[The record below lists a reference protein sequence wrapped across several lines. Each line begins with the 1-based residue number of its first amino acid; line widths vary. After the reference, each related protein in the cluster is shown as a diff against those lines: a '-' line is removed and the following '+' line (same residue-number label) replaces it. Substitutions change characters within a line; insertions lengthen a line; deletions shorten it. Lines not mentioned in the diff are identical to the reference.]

1 MISVNATPVQ
11 WCCSFP
17 SLPPLFLMKPW
28 LRTQPNFTVQWGV
41 QCRRHVKQEK
51 PGSMRWP
58 ETCSFTDFEWKPM
71 GWSSLFYCWFY
82 HCSWFK
88 WTVSSTGTSKLRHF
102 QVPVNLLHPL
112 LSQVPRLIS
121 LQSKPK
127 VFLLVWSLA
136 LVFFCIYLHPNNP
149 SSATDFSTLVHLQS
163 WPDCLLCH

>member
-1 MISVNATPVQ
+1 MRLRCSDAAPSPACPRSSSRNPDWGHNPTSRCNEECNAEGTWSKRSLAAWNDPRPVLLQISSESQ
-11 WCCSFP
+11 WDGPAC
-17 SLPPLFLMKPW
+17 
-28 LRTQPNFTVQWGV
+28 FTADSII
-41 QCRRHVKQEK
+41 E
-51 PGSMRWP
+51 
-58 ETCSFTDFEWKPM
+58 
-71 GWSSLFYCWFY
+71 Y